1 MKLQCARDHW
11 QTKLCAP
18 EAKKRHAHRTGAEEP
33 IHGSGMAPRFGILAA
48 AGRGTG
54 SGWRK
59 TPKAIKET
67 GRSQD
72 PHRQHRRHSRQG
84 GWTEGVVANRGRLAS
99 RKLTARARSLPPLAA
114 TCSCSWHLPLPAC
127 PCSAPASPASSAPR
141 RALLGPWRR
150 REATPAGAERP

>member
-1 MKLQCARDHW
+1 VKLQCVRD

-72 PHRQHRRHSRQG
+72 PHRHCRQQGRSRQPG
-84 GWTEGVVANRGRLAS
+84 EAGLQKAHGTRALPSSAS
-99 RKLTARARSLPPLAA
+99 RYVLVLL
-114 TCSCSWHLPLPAC
+114 
-127 PCSAPASPASSAPR
+127 APASACLPVLGSGLSGLCPAARLAWPLETAGGNPCGS
-141 RALLGPWRR
+141 RAALRS
-150 REATPAGAERP
+150 